1 MHGRP
6 WSGGHSIFRGQDI
19 TDTGLCRP
27 LTPIIIT
34 QIRMQASC
42 FTLTKK
48 LGSDAGPL
56 LRKRGGR
63 VALVNT
69 PVQISCAWKPTPS
82 SLGII
87 KFTCKFQ
94 HIPATTR
101 TCEVWVWIVDLAWE
115 PGTRA
120 CILAKTRL
128 GAQRR
133 SNAPTSSI
141 YFWNTRLNKCMLAV
155 RCIGIVCR
163 ERFRLF

>member
-1 MHGRP
+1 
-6 WSGGHSIFRGQDI
+6 
-19 TDTGLCRP
+19 
-27 LTPIIIT
+27 
-34 QIRMQASC
+34 MQASC
-42 FTLTKK
+42 FPLTRK

-69 PVQISCAWKPTPS
+69 PVQISCARKPAPS
-82 SLGII
+82 SLDIS
-87 KFTCKFQ
+87 KVACKFQ
-94 HIPATTR
+94 HISSTTR
-101 TCEVWVWIVDLAWE
+101 TCEVLVEIVDLAWE

-133 SNAPTSSI
+133 SNAPTRSI
-141 YFWNTRLNKCMLAV
+141 YCWNTRLDECTLGM